1 MNESGAAPA
10 LTHALCETD
19 IVHAFMIPAS
29 ASDSCSRRGVG
40 RVCARLAFAGLIVVV
55 WSAETRAQA
64 LPAQLV
70 QQFEAL
76 AALKAGRTPVQQ
88 KIDSNLLLEGDRRQ
102 GLANLDA
109 LATVNSGVNV
119 DAGGT
124 VLVDI
129 DTQVTPALLTAIAA
143 AGGIVV
149 NSFAQYN
156 AVRARMPIGQI
167 EAIAA
172 RAEVRFIGP
181 AAQAYTNQLLAI
193 SDPGPITN
201 AGPSSE
207 GDVAHQANLARS
219 VHGVDGSGV
228 TVGVLSDSV
237 DALAALQAS
246 GDLPGTCPQGGGP
259 CVTVLTGEYGN
270 PGSSEG
276 TAMMEIVH
284 DLAPGADIFFATAFA
299 GQASFAAN
307 ILALQ
312 AAGADVIVDDVGY
325 FASPVFQDGIIA
337 QAVDTVAALGVPYF
351 SAAGNSGNKN
361 DGTSGVF
368 EGTYVPGTAAIGG
381 YSSCHDFGAGPS
393 SVANQITKN
402 STIYTLHWAEPQ
414 GASLTDYDVFLVNS
428 AFTAILASSTG
439 AQTGTQDPF
448 EVFQGGAN
456 NLNRYLVVCLWD
468 GSPSTTNRYFHVNT
482 NRGELAVSTIGQT
495 SGQSAAAGA
504 FSVAAVDA
512 APPAGARM
520 PFDGTEP
527 VETFSSDGPRKIFF
541 QADGTPLGSPV
552 DRLKPDISAA
562 DGVTTATPGFSP
574 FFGTSAAAPHA
585 AAIAALM
592 QDAAGG
598 PSSITPAQIRTF
610 FNSTSLDIEAVGVD
624 RDSGVGIIDALAAV
638 GIAVFTDPVLTTG
651 VTFARKV
658 HIDELRARV
667 NALRVGELLGNYT
680 FTDATLVASTTQVQ
694 AVHILELRQALQGVF
709 VARVE
714 VEPAYTDPVTLV
726 GVPIKTAH
734 IQELRDAVVGL
745 E

>member
-1 MNESGAAPA
+1 MNESGGPPT
-10 LTHALCETD
+10 LTRAMCETD
-19 IVHAFMIPAS
+19 TVHACETPGS
-29 ASDSCSRRGVG
+29 AKDSRSCRGVG
-40 RVCARLAFAGLIVVV
+40 PVRVKAALAGLLVVA
-55 WSAETRAQA
+55 WSVETRAQVF
-64 LPAQLV
+64 PPQLV

-76 AALKAGRTPVQQ
+76 AALKAGRTPAQQ

-102 GLANLDA
+102 GLADVDA
-109 LATVNSGVNV
+109 LATINSGVNV
-119 DAGGT
+119 DADGT

-129 DTQVTPALLTAIAA
+129 DAQMTPALLVAIAA
-143 AGGIVV
+143 AGGVV
-149 NSFAQYN
+149 DSSYAQYD

-172 RAEVRFIGP
+172 RAEVRFLGP
-181 AAQAYTNQLLAI
+181 AAQAYTNQLVGI
-193 SDPGPITN
+193 SDPGPMTN

-219 VHGVDGSGV
+219 MHGVDGSGV

-237 DALAALQAS
+237 DALAAMQAS
-246 GDLPGTCPQGGGP
+246 GDLPGTCPQASGP
-259 CVTVLTGEYGN
+259 CVTVLAGQSGN

-337 QAVDTVAALGVPYF
+337 QAVDTVAGLGVPYF
-351 SAAGNSGNKN
+351 SAAGNSGNEN

-368 EGTYVPGTAAIGG
+368 EGTYVPGTSVVMG
-381 YSSCHDFGAGPS
+381 YSSCHNFGAGPS
-393 SVANQITKN
+393 SVADQITKN
-402 STIYTLHWAEPQ
+402 STIYSLHWAEPQ
-414 GASLTDYDVFLVNS
+414 AASLTDYDVFLVNS
-428 AFTAILASSTG
+428 AFTAIVASSTG

-448 EVFQGGAN
+448 EVFQSGAN
-456 NLNRYLVVCLWD
+456 DLNSYLVICLWA

-512 APPAGARM
+512 APPTGARM

-562 DGVTTATPGFSP
+562 DGVTTATPGFNP

-598 PSSITPAQIRTF
+598 PSSITPAQIRTAF
-610 FNSTSLDIEAVGVD
+610 ESTSLDIEAIG
-624 RDSGVGIIDALAAV
+624 SIAIPELASS
-638 GIAVFTDPVLTTG
+638 TRL
-651 VTFARKV
+651 
-658 HIDELRARV
+658 LRSV
-667 NALRVGELLGNYT
+667 SLRRSPT
-680 FTDATLVASTTQVQ
+680 
-694 AVHILELRQALQGVF
+694 RC
-709 VARVE
+709 
-714 VEPAYTDPVTLV
+714 
-726 GVPIKTAH
+726 
-734 IQELRDAVVGL
+734 
-745 E
+745 